1 MNNYPDK
8 APTPLSIIWDFDGT
22 LFDTRHR
29 NLAVTREIVREVLGK
44 SLEGYAALQT
54 VEGYDRAQRGAGN
67 WREFYQLHLGL
78 DEEGTDHAGGYWLDY
93 QLNDETETLPID
105 GVVEVIQELSHLP
118 HGIVSQNSR
127 EVILQILESAQLA
140 TYFRSVIGHSEVP
153 PRRQKPQPD
162 GILRCLKEISH
173 GGEGVI
179 LFVGDHETDTI
190 TAHNANA
197 QAVRQGLDLR
207 FVSVAAAYQ
216 DEIDPGN
223 WSERPD
229 FVARHP
235 REILDILKEISR
247 QI

>member
-1 MNNYPDK
+1 MNDSPDN
-8 APTPLSIIWDFDGT
+8 ASAPLSVIWDFDGT

-29 NLAVTREIVREVLGK
+29 NLAVTREIVSRVLGK
-44 SLEGYAALQT
+44 SLEDYAALQT

-78 DEEGTDHAGGYWLDY
+78 DEEGTDHAGGYWLDF
-93 QLNDETETLPID
+93 QLKDQTEALPID
-105 GVVEVIQELSHLP
+105 GVIDVIQELSHLP
-118 HGIVSQNSR
+118 QGIVSQNSR

-140 TYFRSVIGHSEVP
+140 TYFGSVIGHGEVP
-153 PRRQKPQPD
+153 LRRQKPEPD

-173 GGEGVI
+173 GGQGVI
-179 LFVGDHETDTI
+179 LFVGDHETDTM

-197 QAVRQGLDLR
+197 QAVREGLDLR
-207 FVSVAAAYQ
+207 FVSVAAAYL

-235 REILDILKEISR
+235 SEILDILEEI
-247 QI
+247 